1 MALLRCRPLS
11 HRGAEP
17 PSVGS
22 MKAAVYDTT
31 GGPEVF
37 RYADIDEPQLR
48 KGGVLIDVRFV
59 GIQGGDLLHRARGV
73 LATNPHVVGYQASGI
88 VRAVGDG
95 VTAFVPG
102 QPVVATM
109 GFGSH
114 AEVVSVPAGSVWAV
128 PDGVSLEQ
136 AAGVPIEFGTAHD
149 CLFEFG
155 GLVAGET
162 VLVQAGAGGVGLAA
176 IQLAKAA
183 GATVLATASSD
194 DKLERLAAFGCDHGI
209 NYVRD
214 DLAKKTMEITGGK
227 GADLVVDSVGGETLV
242 RSVAA
247 LAYRGRI
254 SWVGDAGRDPN
265 PPDVGMI
272 KGKNARLTGVF
283 LGAEM
288 GFNPQRTHSMI
299 EALLGRVATGELDVV
314 IDRVFRLAEAADAH
328 RYIESRKAFG
338 RVLMTP

>member
-1 MALLRCRPLS
+1 
-11 HRGAEP
+11 
-17 PSVGS
+17 

-299 EALLGRVATGELDVV
+299 DALLGRVATGELDVV
-314 IDRVFRLAEAADAH
+314 IDRVFRLAEAEDAH

-338 RVLMTP
+338 RVLMAP

>member
-1 MALLRCRPLS
+1 
-11 HRGAEP
+11 
-17 PSVGS
+17 

-299 EALLGRVATGELDVV
+299 ESLLGRVASGELDVV
-314 IDRVFRLAEAADAH
+314 IDRVFRLAEAEDAH

-338 RVLMTP
+338 RVLMAP

>member
-11 HRGAEP
+11 ACGAEP

-194 DKLERLAAFGCDHGI
+194 DKLERLAEFGCDHGI

-299 EALLGRVATGELDVV
+299 GSLLGRVATRELDVV
-314 IDRVFRLAEAADAH
+314 IDRVFRLAEAEDAH

-338 RVLMTP
+338 RVLMAP

>member
-1 MALLRCRPLS
+1 MALPRCSPLS
-11 HRGAEP
+11 AHGAVA
-17 PSVGS
+17 PSVGC

-128 PDGVSLEQ
+128 PDGVTLEQ

-254 SWVGDAGRDPN
+254 SWVGDAGRDPA

-299 EALLGRVATGELDVV
+299 DSLLGRVATGELDVV

-338 RVLMTP
+338 RVLMAP